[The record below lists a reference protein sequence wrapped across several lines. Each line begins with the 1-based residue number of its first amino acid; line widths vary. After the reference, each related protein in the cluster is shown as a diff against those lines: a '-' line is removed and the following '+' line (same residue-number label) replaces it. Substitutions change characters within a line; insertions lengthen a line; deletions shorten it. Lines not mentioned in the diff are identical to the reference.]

1 MILPELKTIVAIFI
15 QMYVDA
21 MARDIVHDKAHEQ
34 SYLMSELESL
44 GLTTVRLNEF
54 NDNQELGGLVKSIK
68 EEFLAEY
75 REGSA
80 LELE

>member
-1 MILPELKTIVAIFI
+1 
-15 QMYVDA
+15 
-21 MARDIVHDKAHEQ
+21 MARDTVHDRAHEQ

-54 NDNQELGGLVKSIK
+54 NDNEELGSLVKSIK

-75 REGSA
+75 REGSTFKS
-80 LELE
+80 